1 MKTNLKCLYLHTD
14 LLHIVERPSQGVRE
28 ELSYRDATN
37 VRKKEL
43 HFQKDKEV

>member
-14 LLHIVERPSQGVRE
+14 LHIVERLSQGVRE
-28 ELSYRDATN
+28 EVSYRDATN